1 MLEGAE
7 TPVVKGTR
15 LASSWRKKNWW
26 GESSCLPKWSKQIRS
41 GCNPSLSY
49 PLEQEF
55 DDDAG
60 EELELRQDKDETE
73 VITCKVGP
81 SLLAT
86 LKPTRMPSIALFLNL
101 SAILLFSKM
110 CESCVDQQL
119 TTTTVYSIMKWFR
132 SMLPTIGRAILGGQ
146 QHNNC
151 LL

>member
-1 MLEGAE
+1 MLTASNTTSVLRMLEGAE

-15 LASSWRKKNWW
+15 LTSSWHKKNWW
-26 GESSCLPKWSKQIRS
+26 GESFCLPKWSKQIRS

-60 EELELRQDKDETE
+60 EELELRQDKDEME

-101 SAILLFSKM
+101 SVILLFSKM
-110 CESCVDQQL
+110 CESCVDQQQQQQFTQL
-119 TTTTVYSIMKWFR
+119 WND
-132 SMLPTIGRAILGGQ
+132 LGLCYLQ
-146 QHNNC
+146 
-151 LL
+151 LAELF